1 MMLRLPICALMV
13 LLSSCAG
20 GEAPSGS
27 DDPADALH
35 AGKVVLI
42 TLDGLRWEELFTGA
56 DPWLL
61 NNRDYTPDMESV
73 RARFWRDTPEAR
85 REALMPFFWST
96 IASEGTLWGNQ
107 HKGSVVRVTN
117 NRVFSYPGY
126 NEILTGF
133 ADEAIDS
140 NDKIPNANET
150 VLEWVNRQP
159 GFEGAVAAFGS
170 WDVFPYIINEERS
183 GVPVNAGFES
193 ASGNLTEKEAW
204 LNELQEQTPSPWTS
218 VRLDVF
224 THHYAF
230 ETLKQDR
237 PRLLY
242 IAYGETDDF
251 AHDGD
256 YRHYLD
262 AAHRTDAFIRDLWE
276 WIEQDPDY
284 AGQTTL
290 LITTDHGRGSED
302 RWIGHGIDWIGSSS
316 IWMASLGPGLPT
328 LGEFSPLGTESG
340 DGSDISLIYQQAGV
354 GPEAAAVADTLYQN
368 QVAATVA
375 DLLGL
380 EYSNRAAVGRSL
392 RQ

>member
-1 MMLRLPICALMV
+1 MHRSLFV
-13 LLSSCAG
+13 LVCFLLASCAPRDASDQRSVPSDARSSA
-20 GEAPSGS
+20 APV
-27 DDPADALH
+27 DN
-35 AGKVVLI
+35 VILI

-61 NNRDYTPDMESV
+61 NNERYTRDMENV

-85 REALMPFFWST
+85 REALMPFFWSV
-96 IASEGTLWGNQ
+96 IAEEGTLWGNRL
-107 HKGSVVRVTN
+107 KGSHADVTN
-117 NRVFSYPGY
+117 QRVFSYPGY
-126 NEILTGF
+126 NEVLTGF

-140 NDKIPNANET
+140 NNKIPNANET
-150 VLEWVNRQP
+150 VLEWVNKQP
-159 GFEGAVAAFGS
+159 GFEGRVAAFGS

-193 ASGNLTEKEAW
+193 ASRDELGRELTEKEAW
-204 LNELQEQTPSPWTS
+204 LNELQAQTPSPWTS

-224 THHYAF
+224 THNYAL

-242 IAYGETDDF
+242 ISYGETDDF

-276 WIEQDPDY
+276 WVEQDPEY
-284 AGQTTL
+284 AGRTTF
-290 LITTDHGRGSED
+290 LITTDHGRGVED
-302 RWIGHGIDWIGSSS
+302 RWIGHGIDWIGSSA
-316 IWMASLGPGLPT
+316 IWAAALGPGFPHG
-328 LGEFSPLGTESG
+328 GEKGSPDPSSG
-340 DGSDISLIYQQAGV
+340 DSSDISVIYQDQM
-354 GPEAAAVADTLYQN
+354 
-368 QVAATVA
+368 AATVA

-380 EYSNRAAVGRSL
+380 EYTNRVSVGASL
-392 RQ
+392 LKPSKP

>member
-1 MMLRLPICALMV
+1 MRRFFP
-13 LLSSCAG
+13 LLLLFVSCAT
-20 GEAPSGS
+20 P
-27 DDPADALH
+27 DP
-35 AGKVVLI
+35 GPRVILI
-42 TLDGLRWEELFTGA
+42 TLDGLRWEEVFTGA

-61 NNRDYTPDMESV
+61 ENPAFTSDMDNV
-73 RARFWRDTPEAR
+73 RARFWCDAPEAR

-96 IASEGTLWGNQ
+96 IASEGSLWGNQ
-107 HKGSVVRVTN
+107 HLGSVVKVSN

-140 NDKIPNANET
+140 NNKIPNANET
-150 VLEWVNRQP
+150 LLEWVNKQP
-159 GFEGAVAAFGS
+159 GFEGEVAAFGS

-193 ASGNLTEKEAW
+193 ATGELTDREAW
-204 LNELQEQTPSPWTS
+204 LNEVQEQTPSPWTS

-251 AHDGD
+251 AHDAD

-262 AAHRTDAFIRDLWE
+262 AAYRTDAFIRDLWTWVQADKE
-276 WIEQDPDY
+276 Y
-284 AGQTTL
+284 AGRTTL
-290 LITTDHGRGSED
+290 VITTDHGRGSED
-302 RWIGHGIDWIGSSS
+302 RFVGHGVDWIGSEF
-316 IWMASLGPGLPT
+316 IWIASLGPGMPV
-328 LGEFSPLGTESG
+328 LGEFGASRG
-340 DGSDISLIYQQAGV
+340 DGSDISVIYQESGV
-354 GPEAAAVADTLYQN
+354 GAEGAAVQDTLWQN

-380 EYSNRAAVGRSL
+380 DYTNRVPVGRSL
-392 RQ
+392 RR

>member
-1 MMLRLPICALMV
+1 MRRFFP
-13 LLSSCAG
+13 LLLLFVSCAT
-20 GEAPSGS
+20 P
-27 DDPADALH
+27 DP
-35 AGKVVLI
+35 GPRVILI
-42 TLDGLRWEELFTGA
+42 TLDGLRWEEVFTGA

-61 NNRDYTPDMESV
+61 ENPAFTSDMDNV
-73 RARFWRDTPEAR
+73 RARFWCDAPEAR

-96 IASEGTLWGNQ
+96 IASEGSLWGNQ
-107 HKGSVVRVTN
+107 HLGSVVKVSN

-150 VLEWVNRQP
+150 LLEWVNKQP
-159 GFEGAVAAFGS
+159 GFEGEVAAFGS

-193 ASGNLTEKEAW
+193 ATGELTDREAW
-204 LNELQEQTPSPWTS
+204 LNEVQEQTPSPWTS

-251 AHDGD
+251 AHDAD

-262 AAHRTDAFIRDLWE
+262 AAYRTDAFIRDLWTWVQADKE
-276 WIEQDPDY
+276 Y
-284 AGQTTL
+284 AGRTTL
-290 LITTDHGRGSED
+290 VITTDHGRGSED
-302 RWIGHGIDWIGSSS
+302 RFVGHGVDWIGSEF
-316 IWMASLGPGLPT
+316 IWIASLGPGMPV
-328 LGEFSPLGTESG
+328 LGEFGASRG
-340 DGSDISLIYQQAGV
+340 DGSDISVIYQESGV
-354 GPEAAAVADTLYQN
+354 GAEGAAVQDTLWQN

-380 EYSNRAAVGRSL
+380 EYTNRVPVGRSL
-392 RQ
+392 RR

>member
-1 MMLRLPICALMV
+1 
-13 LLSSCAG
+13 
-20 GEAPSGS
+20 
-27 DDPADALH
+27 
-35 AGKVVLI
+35 
-42 TLDGLRWEELFTGA
+42 
-56 DPWLL
+56 
-61 NNRDYTPDMESV
+61 
-73 RARFWRDTPEAR
+73 
-85 REALMPFFWST
+85 MPFFWST
-96 IASEGTLWGNQ
+96 IASEGSLWGNQ
-107 HKGSVVRVTN
+107 HLGSVVKVSN

-150 VLEWVNRQP
+150 LLEWVNKQP
-159 GFEGAVAAFGS
+159 GFEGSVAAFGS

-193 ASGNLTEKEAW
+193 VSGDLTDREAW
-204 LNELQEQTPSPWTS
+204 LNEVQEQTPSPWTS

-251 AHDGD
+251 AHDAD

-262 AAHRTDAFIRDLWE
+262 AAYRTDAFIRDLWTWVQADE
-276 WIEQDPDY
+276 EY
-284 AGQTTL
+284 AGRTTL
-290 LITTDHGRGSED
+290 VITTDHGRGSED
-302 RWIGHGIDWIGSSS
+302 RFVGHGVDWIGSES
-316 IWMASLGPGLPT
+316 IWIASLGPGMPV
-328 LGEFSPLGTESG
+328 LGEFGASRG
-340 DGSDISLIYQQAGV
+340 DGSDISVIYQESGV
-354 GPEAAAVADTLYQN
+354 GAEGAAVQDTLWQN

-380 EYSNRAAVGRSL
+380 DYTNRVPVGRSL
-392 RQ
+392 RR

>member
-1 MMLRLPICALMV
+1 MHRFLLIAL
-13 LLSSCAG
+13 LLSSCAT
-20 GEAPSGS
+20 P
-27 DDPADALH
+27 DPGAR
-35 AGKVVLI
+35 VILI
-42 TLDGLRWEELFTGA
+42 TLDGLRWEEVFTGA

-61 NNRDYTPDMESV
+61 ENPEFTSDRDNV

-96 IASEGTLWGNQ
+96 IASQGSLWGNQ
-107 HKGSVVRVTN
+107 HLGSVVMVSN

-150 VLEWVNRQP
+150 LLEWVNKQP
-159 GFEGAVAAFGS
+159 GFEGQVAAFGS

-183 GVPVNAGFES
+183 GIPVNAGFES
-193 ASGNLTEKEAW
+193 ATGELTDREAW

-251 AHDGD
+251 AHDAD

-262 AAHRTDAFIRDLWE
+262 AAYRTDAFIRDLWN
-276 WIEQDPDY
+276 WVQADPEY
-284 AGQTTL
+284 AGRTTL
-290 LITTDHGRGSED
+290 VITTDHGRGSED
-302 RWIGHGIDWIGSSS
+302 RFVGHGGDWIGSES
-316 IWMASLGPGLPT
+316 IWMASLGPGMPT
-328 LGEFSPLGTESG
+328 LGEFAPVRG
-340 DGSDISLIYQQAGV
+340 DDRDISVIYQGKGV
-354 GPEAAAVADTLYQN
+354 GAEGAAVTDTLWQN
-368 QVAATVA
+368 QAAATVA
-375 DLLGL
+375 ELLGL
-380 EYSNRAAVGRSL
+380 DYTNRVPVGSSL
-392 RQ
+392 LR

>member
-1 MMLRLPICALMV
+1 MRRFFP
-13 LLSSCAG
+13 LLLLFVSCAT
-20 GEAPSGS
+20 P
-27 DDPADALH
+27 DP
-35 AGKVVLI
+35 GPRVILI
-42 TLDGLRWEELFTGA
+42 TLDGLRWEEVFTGA

-61 NNRDYTPDMESV
+61 ENPAFTSDMDNV
-73 RARFWRDTPEAR
+73 RARFWRDAPEAR

-96 IASEGTLWGNQ
+96 IASEGSLWGNQ
-107 HKGSVVRVTN
+107 HLGSVVKVSN

-140 NDKIPNANET
+140 NNKIPNANET
-150 VLEWVNRQP
+150 LLEWVNKQP
-159 GFEGAVAAFGS
+159 GFEGEVAAFGS

-193 ASGNLTEKEAW
+193 ATGELTDREAW
-204 LNELQEQTPSPWTS
+204 LNEVQEQTPSPWTS

-251 AHDGD
+251 AHDAD

-262 AAHRTDAFIRDLWE
+262 AAYRTDAFIRDLWTWVQADKE
-276 WIEQDPDY
+276 Y
-284 AGQTTL
+284 AGRTTL
-290 LITTDHGRGSED
+290 VITTDHGRGSED
-302 RWIGHGIDWIGSSS
+302 RFVGHGVDWIGSEF
-316 IWMASLGPGLPT
+316 IWIASLGPGMPV
-328 LGEFSPLGTESG
+328 LGEFGASRG
-340 DGSDISLIYQQAGV
+340 DGSDISVIYQESGV
-354 GPEAAAVADTLYQN
+354 GAEGAAVQDTLWQN

-380 EYSNRAAVGRSL
+380 EYTNRVPVGRSL
-392 RQ
+392 RR

>member
-1 MMLRLPICALMV
+1 
-13 LLSSCAG
+13 
-20 GEAPSGS
+20 
-27 DDPADALH
+27 
-35 AGKVVLI
+35 
-42 TLDGLRWEELFTGA
+42 
-56 DPWLL
+56 
-61 NNRDYTPDMESV
+61 
-73 RARFWRDTPEAR
+73 
-85 REALMPFFWST
+85 MPFFWST
-96 IASEGTLWGNQ
+96 IASEGSLWGNQ
-107 HKGSVVRVTN
+107 HLGSVVKVSN

-140 NDKIPNANET
+140 NNKIPNANET
-150 VLEWVNRQP
+150 LLEWVNKQP
-159 GFEGAVAAFGS
+159 GFEGEVAAFGS

-193 ASGNLTEKEAW
+193 ATGELTDREAW
-204 LNELQEQTPSPWTS
+204 LNEVQEQTPSPWTS

-251 AHDGD
+251 AHDAD

-262 AAHRTDAFIRDLWE
+262 AAYRTDAFIRDLWTWVQADKE
-276 WIEQDPDY
+276 Y
-284 AGQTTL
+284 AGRTTL
-290 LITTDHGRGSED
+290 VITTDHGRGSED
-302 RWIGHGIDWIGSSS
+302 RFVGHGVDWIGSEF
-316 IWMASLGPGLPT
+316 IWIASLGPGMPV
-328 LGEFSPLGTESG
+328 LGEFGASRG
-340 DGSDISLIYQQAGV
+340 DGSDISVIYQESGV
-354 GPEAAAVADTLYQN
+354 GAEGAAVQDTLWQN

-380 EYSNRAAVGRSL
+380 DYTNRVPVGRSL
-392 RQ
+392 RR

>member
-1 MMLRLPICALMV
+1 MRRFLLLAL
-13 LLSSCAG
+13 LLSSCAT
-20 GEAPSGS
+20 PDPGS
-27 DDPADALH
+27 DP
-35 AGKVVLI
+35 GPRVILI
-42 TLDGLRWEELFTGA
+42 TLDGMRWEEVFTGA

-61 NNRDYTPDMESV
+61 ENPEFTSDRDNV

-96 IASEGTLWGNQ
+96 IVSEGSLWGNQ
-107 HKGSVVRVTN
+107 HLGSVAKVSN

-150 VLEWVNRQP
+150 LLEWVNKQP
-159 GFEGAVAAFGS
+159 GFEGKVAAFGS
-170 WDVFPYIINEERS
+170 WDVFPFIINEERS
-183 GVPVNAGFES
+183 GIPVNAGFEP
-193 ASGNLTEKEAW
+193 ATGELTDREAW
-204 LNELQEQTPSPWTS
+204 LNQLQEQTPSPWTS

-242 IAYGETDDF
+242 ISYGETDDF
-251 AHDGD
+251 AHDAD

-262 AAHRTDAFIRDLWE
+262 AAYRTDAFIRDLWDWVQADAE
-276 WIEQDPDY
+276 Y
-284 AGQTTL
+284 AGRTTL
-290 LITTDHGRGSED
+290 VITTDHGRGSED
-302 RWIGHGIDWIGSSS
+302 RFVGHGVDWIGSEA
-316 IWMASLGPGLPT
+316 IWMASLGPGMPT
-328 LGEFSPLGTESG
+328 LGEFAPVRG
-340 DGSDISLIYQQAGV
+340 DEGDISVIYQGKGV
-354 GPEAAAVADTLYQN
+354 GAEGAAVADTLWQN

-375 DLLGL
+375 ELLGL
-380 EYSNRAAVGRSL
+380 DYTNCVPVGGSL
-392 RQ
+392 LR